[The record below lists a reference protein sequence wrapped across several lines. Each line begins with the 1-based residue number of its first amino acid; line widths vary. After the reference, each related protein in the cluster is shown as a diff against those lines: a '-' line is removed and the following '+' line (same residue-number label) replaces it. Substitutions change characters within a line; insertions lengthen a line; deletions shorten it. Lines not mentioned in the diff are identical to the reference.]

1 MPAAAIDVLDLRDP
15 SRILNHLGPSGRQ
28 AGLLTIRITTP
39 ATASASAVLVAG
51 AGVLLMYDLG
61 NFSLHMMLH
70 IASMNVA
77 APLLA
82 AWAMTQWPTRGSRA
96 SSLWTATLVQIVLL
110 WTWHSPGIH
119 NLTAESPGFGLVLH
133 GVLFLTALLF
143 WISLLTI
150 SAAVRWQ
157 TIPALLL
164 TGKLACLLAALLIFA
179 PRTLYESA
187 AHLVHTTGHLSALD
201 DQHLAGLLM
210 ITACPLSYLVAAVII
225 TVQLIGRPQTAAVAS
240 VDRSL
245 PVGR

>member
-1 MPAAAIDVLDLRDP
+1 VAGDWYVGFGQSA
-15 SRILNHLGPSGRQ
+15 RILDHLGPSGRQ
-28 AGLLTIRITTP
+28 ASLLNIRMTTP

-51 AGVLLMYDLG
+51 AAVPLICDLG
-61 NFSLHMMLH
+61 HFSAHMMLH

-82 AWAMTQWPTRGSRA
+82 AWAIVRWPTRGI
-96 SSLWTATLVQIVLL
+96 SSSWLWSATLVQIVLL
-110 WTWHSPGIH
+110 WAWHSPAVH
-119 NLTAESPGFGLVLH
+119 NLTVQSPALGMALH
-133 GVLFLTALLF
+133 GVLFLAALLF
-143 WISLLTI
+143 WFTLLTI
-150 SAAVRWQ
+150 SAAARWQ

-187 AHLVHTTGHLSALD
+187 AHLVHTTGHLPALD

-225 TVQLIGRPQTAAVAS
+225 TVQLIGRPQTTAAPS
-240 VDRSL
+240 VRTSL